1 MGRLSASTIFEKEPA
16 MADKQIKLK
25 ITSAI
30 VIGGEIIV
38 AGTTVTVAEAL
49 AKNLMHRGRAELL
62 TASGKGGGE
71 KSVAELK
78 VIAEGLEID
87 GAANMKK
94 AELIEAIEAA
104 QSE

>member
-1 MGRLSASTIFEKEPA
+1 

-38 AGTTVTVAEAL
+38 AGKTVTVAEAL
-49 AKNLMHRGRAELL
+49 AKNLMARGRAELL
-62 TASGKGGGE
+62 TASGKSADE
-71 KSVAELK
+71 QSVAELK
-78 VIAEGLEID
+78 VIAEELEID

-94 AELIEAIEAA
+94 ADLIDAIEAA

>member
-1 MGRLSASTIFEKEPA
+1 

-30 VIGGEIIV
+30 VIGGKIIV
-38 AGTTVTVAEAL
+38 AGKTVIVAEAL
-49 AKNLMHRGRAELL
+49 AKNLMARSRAELL
-62 TASGKGGGE
+62 TASGKSADE
-71 KSVAELK
+71 QSVAELK
-78 VIAEGLEID
+78 VIAEELEID

-94 AELIEAIEAA
+94 ADLIDAIEAA